1 VFKKIKKLPNDMCFL
16 VILTWEKK
24 DIADLNMNTVSLG
37 RKLAP
42 RTFLLYHKQ
51 RGLGIGL
58 LKSIA
63 SRKKY
68 PCCGFIFVV
77 II

>member
-1 VFKKIKKLPNDMCFL
+1 MCFL

-58 LKSIA
+58 LKSVA